1 MTMLALDARAFGCP
15 VEAPPECAREVR
27 RLALAGVT
35 EMVPFL
41 VGLFPFA
48 LAVGVAIG
56 SAPGDRLAG
65 WLGGPLLFNGAT
77 HLLALSAVSS
87 GASWY
92 TATLLVV
99 AANSRLALYSAALSQ
114 QLGPQPRWFRWAAP
128 YFLVEP
134 VYALVGQHLER
145 GVSRE
150 QIRAYYLT
158 AGVAMAV
165 TWTGAI
171 GLGVLAGPVVP
182 TGEAS
187 GMVLPVVMVGSVVPI
202 LTGSSTVVSA
212 VVAGVAMLLVPAPG
226 ASRLIVAA
234 VLGML
239 AGVASE
245 RLRR

>member
-1 MTMLALDARAFGCP
+1 
-15 VEAPPECAREVR
+15 
-27 RLALAGVT
+27 
-35 EMVPFL
+35 
-41 VGLFPFA
+41 
-48 LAVGVAIG
+48 
-56 SAPGDRLAG
+56 
-65 WLGGPLLFNGAT
+65 
-77 HLLALSAVSS
+77 
-87 GASWY
+87 
-92 TATLLVV
+92 
-99 AANSRLALYSAALSQ
+99 
-114 QLGPQPRWFRWAAP
+114 
-128 YFLVEP
+128 
-134 VYALVGQHLER
+134 
-145 GVSRE
+145 
-150 QIRAYYLT
+150 
-158 AGVAMAV
+158 MAV